1 MGAPSGFVWR
11 EIDDWPVY
19 NSAQFGR
26 RMRLNGGSGYFDCVY
41 NVPGTCPG
49 GFQTQFDLLKWAD
62 PRASLVAWA
71 ACQCSFESITLPDTS
86 RASIT
91 CVCMCV
97 CVRVCPCMCVERGNT
112 AGMCHSA
119 YVLVCANA
127 TKNNARGTCPRF
139 DVPPQDFFVSHNH
152 WFWPHNCSDPTQ
164 CKNSDNQLINQANST
179 YVPVPDSPRPSAAL
193 KSLPNPQSL

>member
-1 MGAPSGFVWR
+1 VRTSTGAPSGFVWR

-97 CVRVCPCMCVERGNT
+97 CVPVHVNGATQRGCATLHMCWCAQTPPRTTLGAPARALTSHRKTFSSRTTTGSGRTT
-112 AGMCHSA
+112 A
-119 YVLVCANA
+119 
-127 TKNNARGTCPRF
+127 
-139 DVPPQDFFVSHNH
+139 
-152 WFWPHNCSDPTQ
+152 PTQ
-164 CKNSDNQLINQANST
+164 RSARTRTTSSSTKRTQRTFQYLILPDRQL
-179 YVPVPDSPRPSAAL
+179 L
-193 KSLPNPQSL
+193 

>member
-91 CVCMCV
+91 CACMCV
-97 CVRVCPCMCVERGNT
+97 CVRVCPCV
-112 AGMCHSA
+112 H
-119 YVLVCANA
+119 V
-127 TKNNARGTCPRF
+127 RGTGQHSG
-139 DVPPQDFFVSHNH
+139 DVPLCICAGVRKRHQEQRSGH
-152 WFWPHNCSDPTQ
+152 
-164 CKNSDNQLINQANST
+164 
-179 YVPVPDSPRPSAAL
+179 VPAL
-193 KSLPNPQSL
+193 